1 MPWKECRE
9 HTFENLIALC
19 PNCHARYDRG
29 EIDRKSMRIYKVN
42 LGLLNSRYGDFER
55 RILDHFVLSQ
65 TQHISLPAGYRPL
78 LSYLIKDGILGEP
91 ILDEHVGHVTSGSQ
105 VLAGTEIYKLT
116 EFGDQF
122 LSEYQSA
129 RELA

>member
-19 PNCHARYDRG
+19 PNCHTRYDRG
-29 EIDRKSMRIYKVN
+29 EIDRKSMRIYKAN

-55 RILDHFVLSQ
+55 RVLDHFVLSQ
-65 TQHISLPAGYRPL
+65 TQQVSLSAGYRPL
-78 LSYLIKDGILGEP
+78 LSYLIRDGILGEP
-91 ILDEHVGHVTSGSQ
+91 VLDERVGRVTSGSH

-116 EFGDQF
+116 EFGAQF